1 MQRVDT
7 RFEAAR
13 ELVPEGPEPLHLPV
27 PRHVMIRMIR
37 QGRLEL
43 REIRLQALTVGGGP
57 AQEGI
62 DFGAVVPAPGEPES
76 F

>member
-1 MQRVDT
+1 MQCVDT
-7 RFEAAR
+7 RFEAVR

-27 PRHVMIRMIR
+27 PRHVMIR

>member
-1 MQRVDT
+1 
-7 RFEAAR
+7 
-13 ELVPEGPEPLHLPV
+13 
-27 PRHVMIRMIR
+27 MIR